1 MMLNAHCQYA
11 EHGKERAAVDMTTWL
26 ILGGTAL
33 LIVIAALLMLNRS
46 WGDFPRRAGQLP
58 PAASSAPGMSQPAL
72 VSYWEEQPLLGT
84 PERPAAA
91 IEPAANVGGLVPIMH
106 PLVRRAAAQALDRGG
121 PITRYIVRDGEQLAF
136 DFSQI
141 DDPAQRQEAY
151 DLLRRFNAGEHVD
164 ISALMNMVNR
174 LFQS

>member
-1 MMLNAHCQYA
+1 M
-11 EHGKERAAVDMTTWL
+11 DTTIWF

-33 LIVIAALLMLNRS
+33 LIVIATLLMLNRS
-46 WGDFPRRAGQLP
+46 WGDFPRRAGNLP
-58 PAASSAPGMSQPAL
+58 PAGSSASSMSRQQPI
-72 VSYWEEQPLLGT
+72 SSWEEQPLLGT
-84 PERPAAA
+84 PERPAAM
-91 IEPAANVGGLVPIMH
+91 IEPVDAAGGLMPIEN
-106 PLVRRAAAQALDRGG
+106 PLVGRAAAQALERGG

-174 LFQS
+174 LFKS